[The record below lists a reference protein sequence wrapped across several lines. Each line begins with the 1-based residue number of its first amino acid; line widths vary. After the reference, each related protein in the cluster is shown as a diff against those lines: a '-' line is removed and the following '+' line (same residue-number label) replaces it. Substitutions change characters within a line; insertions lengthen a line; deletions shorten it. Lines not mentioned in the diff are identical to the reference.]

1 MNDQPDG
8 RLNSVLVVCKL
19 MYFTGIFKSVFYTLV
34 NSELIVA
41 KEKELDSTVKN
52 AGKSSTCHAV
62 ILESFDTGGKTNM
75 QNSSMPLNQLSSH
88 FKHHVQS
95 WSPTAD
101 RSFAKLRAAQ
111 FYLSRMT
118 ENKEKR
124 LKQLASPALQ
134 KGCVIDMTKSYEI
147 MS

>member
-8 RLNSVLVVCKL
+8 RLNPMLVVCKL
-19 MYFTGIFKSVFYTLV
+19 MYFTGIFKSIFYTLV

-41 KEKELDSTVKN
+41 KEKDLDSTVKN

-62 ILESFDTGGKTNM
+62 ILESFGPGGKTNM
-75 QNSSMPLNQLSSH
+75 QNSSMSLNQSSC

-95 WSPTAD
+95 WSSTAG
-101 RSFAKLRAAQ
+101 RSFAELRAAL

-118 ENKEKR
+118 ENKKKR
-124 LKQLASPALQ
+124 LKQLAPPALQ